1 MALSNVVMGG
11 GLGDP
16 WKPLG
21 SGSTACPDTRPPLFG
36 TRSDRLIQMTLTE
49 PVHKRL
55 ADRDRARER

>member
-11 GLGDP
+11 LWDP

-21 SGSTACPDTRPPLFG
+21 SGSMACPDTRPLLFW
-36 TRSDRLIQMTLTE
+36 TRWNRLIQMKLTE